1 LALTPQ
7 EKAAIEAQR
16 RERPAL
22 KRWYPEAPEE
32 EKKVEPLL
40 AYLLTDAAEEES
52 AAKTYR
58 EKAEAF
64 KKEGMLDV
72 ASTLE
77 EIAEEEE
84 KHAELLRKA
93 GSVTKLASA
102 EEMNT
107 LAKEIEKL
115 APERFIAFVPRMTRE
130 EVGLIHD
137 ELKEVRK
144 GTKKLEDVLVKYG
157 IR

>member
-1 LALTPQ
+1 LSLTPQ

-16 RERPAL
+16 QKPSFE
-22 KRWYPEAPEE
+22 RWYPPEE

-40 AYLLTDAAEEES
+40 AHLLTDAVEEEN

-64 KKEGMLDV
+64 RKEGMSDV

-77 EIAEEEE
+77 EIAAEEE

-93 GSVTKLASA
+93 AGWFPVF
-102 EEMNT
+102 
-107 LAKEIEKL
+107 EK
-115 APERFIAFVPRMTRE
+115 P
-130 EVGLIHD
+130 
-137 ELKEVRK
+137 
-144 GTKKLEDVLVKYG
+144 
-157 IR
+157 

>member
-1 LALTPQ
+1 LGLRPQ

-16 RERPAL
+16 REKPSF

-32 EKKVEPLL
+32 EKKAEPLL
-40 AYLLTDAAEEES
+40 AYLLTDAVEEER

-64 KKEGMLDV
+64 RKEGMEDV

-77 EIAEEEE
+77 EIATEEE

-93 GSVTKLASA
+93 AGWFPVF
-102 EEMNT
+102 
-107 LAKEIEKL
+107 EK
-115 APERFIAFVPRMTRE
+115 P
-130 EVGLIHD
+130 
-137 ELKEVRK
+137 
-144 GTKKLEDVLVKYG
+144 
-157 IR
+157 

>member
-1 LALTPQ
+1 MALTPQ

-16 RERPAL
+16 RERPSF
-22 KRWYPEAPEE
+22 KRWYPEAPE

-40 AYLLTDAAEEES
+40 AYLLTDAVEEER

-64 KKEGMLDV
+64 RKEGMEDV

-77 EIAEEEE
+77 EIATEEE

-93 GSVTKLASA
+93 AGWFPVF
-102 EEMNT
+102 
-107 LAKEIEKL
+107 EK
-115 APERFIAFVPRMTRE
+115 P
-130 EVGLIHD
+130 
-137 ELKEVRK
+137 
-144 GTKKLEDVLVKYG
+144 
-157 IR
+157 